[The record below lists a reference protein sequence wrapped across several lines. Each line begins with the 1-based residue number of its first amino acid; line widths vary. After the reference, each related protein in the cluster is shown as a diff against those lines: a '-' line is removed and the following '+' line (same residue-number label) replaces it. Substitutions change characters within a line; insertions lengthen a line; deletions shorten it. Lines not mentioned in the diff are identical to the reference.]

1 MKGFCFLS
9 VKKLAKRVGVFLLC
23 AIAASQCFAASATKG
38 SSSDVQEQRKYLELI
53 NNVYQYIQ
61 YQYVDD
67 VDAKKVYEGAVRG
80 MLESLDDKYSVY
92 LDHDSWREITDTTQ
106 GNFGGVGLSITK
118 PASSTPEKPA
128 YVEVARPI
136 ENSPGYNAGIRAGD
150 KIIAIDGQDTAPIT
164 MSEVLNRLRGEVGT
178 SVTVTIRRGKSDVF
192 ERTLVR
198 AIIENP
204 TVTYALIGATGYIK
218 LSGFS
223 SNTASRVQEA
233 LDSFK
238 KSGFSSLIID
248 LRDNGGGLL
257 TSAVDIADKFIDSGT
272 IVSTK
277 SRLRYEN
284 ETYRASSIKTTVARN
299 IPIVVLVNG
308 NTASA
313 SEILTGALKDTHRAY
328 VVGTTTYGK
337 GSVQYP
343 IQLSEDDGFKITI
356 ARYYSPSD
364 SNIDQV
370 GIVPDREV
378 SFKDFEEEQIE
389 VYQKLLDDDTIY
401 SYVDAHPDMTEADI
415 ASYAITLQKTYKLDL
430 RVLRKLVRNQVERT
444 KESAVYDLDYDLQ
457 LQEALRILA
466 EENIPELLK
475 HTKTLKE
482 LEQEREAAEPVE
494 A

>member
-1 MKGFCFLS
+1 MERIGFLS
-9 VKKLAKRVGVFLLC
+9 VKKVVKRAGVFLLC
-23 AIAASQCFAASATKG
+23 AVAASQCFAASATSG
-38 SSSDVQEQRKYLELI
+38 SSSEAQEQRRYLELI

-80 MLESLDDKYSVY
+80 MLETLDDKYSVY
-92 LDHDSWREITDTTQ
+92 LDHDAWREITDTTQ

-118 PASSTPEKPA
+118 PAESTPEKPA
-128 YVEVARPI
+128 YVEVVRPV

-150 KIIAIDGQDTAPIT
+150 KIIAINGEDTAPIT

-178 SVTVTIRRGKSDVF
+178 PVTVTIRRGKSDVF
-192 ERTLVR
+192 ERTLIR

-204 TVTYALIGATGYIK
+204 TVTYAMIGKTGYIK

-223 SNTASRVQEA
+223 SNTASRVQDA

-238 KSGFSSLIID
+238 KSGYQSLIID

-257 TSAVDIADKFIDSGT
+257 SSAVDIADKFLDSGT

-284 ETYRASSIKTTVARN
+284 STYRASSIKTTV
-299 IPIVVLVNG
+299 PKSVPVVVLVNG

-313 SEILTGALKDTHRAY
+313 SEILTGALKDSHRAY
-328 VVGTTTYGK
+328 VIGTTTYGK

-343 IQLSEDDGFKITI
+343 IQLAEDDGFKITI

-364 SNIDQV
+364 TNIDQV
-370 GIVPDREV
+370 GIEPDREV
-378 SFKDFEEEQIE
+378 PFKDFAEDEIE
-389 VYQKLLDDDTIY
+389 TYQKLVDDDTIY
-401 SYVDAHPDMTEADI
+401 AYVDAHPDMTEADI
-415 ASYAITLQKTYKLDL
+415 ASYAVTLQKTYKLDL
-430 RVLRKLVRNQVERT
+430 RVLRKLVRSQVERT
-444 KESAVYDLDYDLQ
+444 KEARVYDLDYDLQ
-457 LQEALRILA
+457 LQEALRIIA

-482 LEQEREAAEPVE
+482 LEQERKAAEPQE